1 MSYSI
6 VYATSTGNTKL
17 LADNV
22 AEVLGS
28 ECVYFGQ
35 PDEKAKESDVIFIGF
50 WTDKGTCNEEIKD
63 FILGLKNKKIVL
75 FGSAGA
81 GDKDYLNMVINNVK
95 KEIDKSCEVIGEFMC
110 QGKMQQSVKA
120 RYEIMLA
127 EKPGDK
133 QILSLIKNFEEAL
146 NHPNEED
153 LNRLKNKVKEA
164 IKK

>member
-35 PDEKAKESDVIFIGF
+35 PDEKAKESDLIFIGF

>member
-22 AEVLGS
+22 AEVLGL

>member
-6 VYATSTGNTKL
+6 VYATATGNTKL

-63 FILGLKNKKIVL
+63 FILGLKNKRIVL

-81 GDKDYLNMVINNVK
+81 GDEDYLNMVINNVK